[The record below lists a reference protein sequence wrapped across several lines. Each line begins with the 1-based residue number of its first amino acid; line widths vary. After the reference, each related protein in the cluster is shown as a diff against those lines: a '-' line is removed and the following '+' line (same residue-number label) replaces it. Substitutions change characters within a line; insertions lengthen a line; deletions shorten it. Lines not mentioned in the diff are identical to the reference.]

1 MQQLNTN
8 QEDRKNSRCH
18 GNNARHADIALVV
31 TGISLTTTGELK
43 NSQFSF
49 FTSQP
54 LYMNPTSS
62 SLSLTSIFQL
72 LLTAPILRRQTC
84 MSMSCFSFFF
94 FSQRNPNANFQNLAV
109 QRQLPPGV
117 LVSQKALQKEWK
129 ISFMKFFS
137 LQKLKNCTQ
146 IWECC
151 QSFYFKVCICHFYM
165 VLVFIS
171 IFEVIYFLFV
181 KKKNWSTFIAGETYV
196 EDIGFDDSNFEWL
209 KTHLEGIRS
218 LRQAYCWKHLA
229 SENSTEQNKSW
240 SQKQEQ
246 IPLK

>member
-1 MQQLNTN
+1 MASQGEYDFPSALSSVGIPRSCLKILSHATVNTN
-8 QEDRKNSRCH
+8 QEDRKKSRCH

-31 TGISLTTTGELK
+31 TGISFTMTGELK
-43 NSQFSF
+43 NSRFSF

-62 SLSLTSIFQL
+62 SLSHIHISALTHCTH
-72 LLTAPILRRQTC
+72 LTHTC
-84 MSMSCFSFFF
+84 LCPVFLGFF

-137 LQKLKNCTQ
+137 LQKLKKCIQ

-151 QSFYFKVCICHFYM
+151 QSLTFPY
-165 VLVFIS
+165 LRLFI
-171 IFEVIYFLFV
+171 F
-181 KKKNWSTFIAGETYV
+181 
-196 EDIGFDDSNFEWL
+196 
-209 KTHLEGIRS
+209 
-218 LRQAYCWKHLA
+218 
-229 SENSTEQNKSW
+229 
-240 SQKQEQ
+240 
-246 IPLK
+246 